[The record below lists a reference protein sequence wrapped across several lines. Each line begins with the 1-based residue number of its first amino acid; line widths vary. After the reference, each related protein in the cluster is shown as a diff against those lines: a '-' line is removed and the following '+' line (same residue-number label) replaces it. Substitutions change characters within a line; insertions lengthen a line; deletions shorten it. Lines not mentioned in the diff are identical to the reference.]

1 MQIMVLLSS
10 PSLNSAVDLYS
21 RFGNVPAVTN
31 TMYFVP
37 ANKLKLYNRF
47 DGLLGRFPV
56 DNMIRGTDADDNYLS
71 TRTILGRVDHHTK
84 YLW

>member
-1 MQIMVLLSS
+1 MVLPSS
-10 PSLNSAVDLYS
+10 PSLNSAVDFFS
-21 RFGNVPAVTN
+21 RFGNVPLWQIPCT
-31 TMYFVP
+31 YFVP
-37 ANKLKLYNRF
+37 ANKLYNRF
-47 DGLLGRFPV
+47 AGLLGRFPV